1 MIPGTIRFAEI
12 LGRGSR
18 SLALPGKLSLRR
30 GRRGPHLGTA
40 ITRQGREDVGV
51 KDQLQQL
58 RRLVP
63 ASRFPA
69 MVTAKVDTLWA
80 DEAFRESTELQMRH
94 LLARTERADEI
105 PDLARQYAGA
115 PLLRRWYRW
124 EPHRLPTKAV
134 RRGGNDDRPRP
145 GGR

>member
-51 KDQLQQL
+51 KDQLQKV

-80 DEAFRESTELQMRH
+80 DEAFRASQALKMRH
-94 LLARTERADEI
+94 LLDRTERSAEI
-105 PDLARQYAGA
+105 PALAPKHADA
-115 PLLRRWYRW
+115 
-124 EPHRLPTKAV
+124 PTKERKSVGKGKNVAA
-134 RRGGNDDRPRP
+134 G